1 MPSTDW
7 VLNAEYAESSG
18 YYLCPALWPQSRVNP
33 VEAEL
38 NRAMNKGKGFSKRVL
53 SIARNSTDKF
63 DSYKYVSARKKS
75 DGYEKTC
82 SADSNLQ
89 LSINYR
95 KTKTMNN
102 YQATRKE
109 QVIGQQCTAL
119 KLSATTQ
126 KNTRSFRFKPLVLG
140 VLSVLMLPTA
150 YAMDYSNFEE
160 NGWSAGMNVGK
171 SVAGIEQDT
180 IRADLESQG
189 FNLNSVLEDR
199 RSEGYKIFVGYK
211 FNPYLAVEGGYFNI
225 GGFHAVANTTPAT
238 DFRGKTKLLGWNLDL
253 VGIMPFTEDFS
264 GFARIGVTQNETAN
278 TYSSNGLVDVTGYNE
293 DGSYTKNKYGVGL
306 QYNISPILTVRL
318 EAERY
323 RLDDLI
329 AHSGN
334 VDMYSLGLMLRFGE
348 TQSTYAAT
356 PAPEPVR
363 SVQPVAV
370 AQTPVKE
377 AEVLVLEHV
386 HFNFDTA
393 ELNNETKAI
402 LRQHVQ
408 TLKANPQTRV
418 RIAGYTSASGTA
430 EYNQAL
436 SERRAKS
443 IKAFLILE
451 GVDANRFKTIGF
463 GQRNPAEYEAN
474 PAVLRSDAAKA
485 NMRGLFE
492 IIVE

>member
-1 MPSTDW
+1 
-7 VLNAEYAESSG
+7 
-18 YYLCPALWPQSRVNP
+18 
-33 VEAEL
+33 
-38 NRAMNKGKGFSKRVL
+38 MNS
-53 SIARNSTDKF
+53 
-63 DSYKYVSARKKS
+63 
-75 DGYEKTC
+75 
-82 SADSNLQ
+82 
-89 LSINYR
+89 
-95 KTKTMNN
+95 
-102 YQATRKE
+102 YQATRNE
-109 QVIGQQCTAL
+109 QVIGQQSTAL
-119 KLSATTQ
+119 NLSSTTQ
-126 KNTRSFRFKPLVLG
+126 VTTPTFRFKPLVLSL
-140 VLSVLMLPTA
+140 LSVLTIPA
-150 YAMDYSNFEE
+150 AQAMDYSNFEE
-160 NGWSAGMNVGK
+160 NGWSVGMNVGK
-171 SVAGIEQDT
+171 SIAGIEQDT
-180 IRADLESQG
+180 IRTDLESQA
-189 FNLNSVLEDR
+189 FNVTSIVEDS

-211 FNPYLAVEGGYFNI
+211 FNPYLAVEGGYFNV
-225 GGFHAVANTTPAT
+225 GGFHALANTEPRTS
-238 DFRGKTKLLGWNLDL
+238 FRGKTKLLGWNLDL

-264 GFARIGVTQNETAN
+264 GFARFGVTQNDTAN
-278 TYSSNGLVDVTGYNE
+278 TYSSNGLIDVTGYNE
-293 DGSYTKNKYGVGL
+293 DGSYTKNKYGLGL

-348 TQSTYAAT
+348 TEPTYAVT
-356 PAPEPVR
+356 PAPEPERRAEPAAAPTV
-363 SVQPVAV
+363 VAE
-370 AQTPVKE
+370 P
-377 AEVLVLEHV
+377 EVLVLEDV

-393 ELNNETKAI
+393 ELNDETRVI

-408 TLKANPQTRV
+408 TLKANPQARV

-436 SERRAKS
+436 SERRAQS

-474 PAVLRSDAAKA
+474 PSVLRSDAAKA

>member
-1 MPSTDW
+1 
-7 VLNAEYAESSG
+7 
-18 YYLCPALWPQSRVNP
+18 
-33 VEAEL
+33 
-38 NRAMNKGKGFSKRVL
+38 MNS
-53 SIARNSTDKF
+53 
-63 DSYKYVSARKKS
+63 
-75 DGYEKTC
+75 
-82 SADSNLQ
+82 
-89 LSINYR
+89 
-95 KTKTMNN
+95 
-102 YQATRKE
+102 YQATRNE
-109 QVIGQQCTAL
+109 QVIGQQSTAL
-119 KLSATTQ
+119 NLSSTTQ
-126 KNTRSFRFKPLVLG
+126 TNTPFFRFKPLVLS
-140 VLSVLMLPTA
+140 VLTVLMLPA
-150 YAMDYSNFEE
+150 AHAMDYSNFKE
-160 NGWSAGMNVGK
+160 NGWSVGMNVGK
-171 SVAGIEQDT
+171 SIAGIEQDT
-180 IRADLESQG
+180 IRTDLENQG
-189 FNLNSVLEDR
+189 FNVNSVSEDS

-225 GGFHAVANTTPAT
+225 GGFHALANTTPVT

-264 GFARIGVTQNETAN
+264 GFARIGVTQNDTSN
-278 TYSSNGLVDVTGYNE
+278 SYSSNGLVDVTGYNE
-293 DGSYTKNKYGVGL
+293 DGSYTKNKYGLGL
-306 QYNISPILTVRL
+306 QYNISPILSVRL

-334 VDMYSLGLMLRFGE
+334 IDMYSLGLMLRFGE
-348 TQSTYAAT
+348 TEPTYAAT

-363 SVQPVAV
+363 RAEAVAV
-370 AQTPVKE
+370 APTAVASEPT
-377 AEVLVLEHV
+377 VLELEDV
-386 HFNFDTA
+386 HFNFDTS
-393 ELNNETKAI
+393 ELNDETKTI
-402 LRQHVQ
+402 LREHVQ
-408 TLKANPQTRV
+408 TLKANPQAKV

-436 SERRAKS
+436 SERRAQS